1 MSVLHIHCKNLC
13 LCYIFTQRTIC
24 LCYIFTQRT
33 IYLCY
38 IFTQR
43 TICLCYIFPQR
54 TYVCVTYSLREPYV
68 CVTYSLQ
75 FFHPYCI
82 LICHHSFSEC
92 CFSTACIYALS
103 TLMDDRLCCSL
114 ILAKLAHFLP
124 VAFPLSIT
132 SGHLQL
138 SSTFHLQSSKQS
150 LYQ

>member
-1 MSVLHIHCKNLC
+1 MIVTESVVALCQNLC
-13 LCYIFTQRTIC
+13 IGVRHPLMGIALNEFDWMNHIC
-24 LCYIFTQRT
+24 LCYIFTA
-33 IYLCY
+33 
-38 IFTQR
+38 
-43 TICLCYIFPQR
+43 R